1 MLERLRRPPTAVVL
15 VLVVIAAAVRMPF
28 WLAYTHAYGHG
39 DAMIWEVWARQIHQH
54 GILNIF
60 RVSDTNNVGYH
71 YVLWPT
77 GAIYARISPE
87 FEYWTPAIRVLVKV
101 PPFVCDLA
109 ITVLI
114 YATARRLSVPSGR
127 TREVP
132 AAAAALAFALAPASI
147 YDSMWWSQI
156 DSVNALAML
165 AAVVLVAGGRPGWG
179 AAVWTLG
186 FLAKP
191 QPIVIVPTLAA
202 FAFWQDGWRALARGV
217 AGSAAVFALA
227 LGPWLLH
234 GDARALGETYRRM
247 FAQDP
252 IDLST
257 GAWNLWSLFDL
268 RGNPNPATT
277 AMSLGDVG
285 ISYATASLALCAC
298 ATLLALAW
306 LRRHRDIEGLLA
318 ASALMV
324 FTFYML
330 PTSTH
335 ERYLYPA
342 FALAAPLLV
351 RWRPLRALYG
361 VLALTFFLNLLAINP
376 PNASTFWDWYGTPF
390 AVGVTAFHIFAYLSV
405 MAIVAGITLRAF
417 LERPPGRRM
426 TSEPDAVLVTLP
438 GRRAS

>member
-1 MLERLRRPPTAVVL
+1 MAVVL

-77 GAIYARISPE
+77 GAVYARISPE

-109 ITVLI
+109 ITVVV
-114 YATARRLSVPSGR
+114 YMVARRLTSAAGHA
-127 TREVP
+127 REAA
-132 AAAAALAFALAPASI
+132 AAAAALAFALAPASV

-165 AAVVLVAGGRPGWG
+165 AAVVLVVDGRPGWG
-179 AAVWTLG
+179 AAAWTLG

-191 QPIVIVPTLAA
+191 QPIVIVPTLGA
-202 FAFWQDGWRALARGV
+202 FAFWQGGWRGLARALA
-217 AGSAAVFALA
+217 GSVAVFAVA

-234 GDARALGETYRRM
+234 GDARALGETYHRM

-257 GAWNLWSLFDL
+257 GAWNVWSLFDL
-268 RGNPNPATT
+268 RGDPNPATT
-277 AMSLGDVG
+277 ALSAAG
-285 ISYATASLALCAC
+285 IEVSYAAVSLALCAF
-298 ATLLALAW
+298 ATLLTLAW
-306 LRRHRDIEGLLA
+306 LRRHRDLEGLLA

-351 RWRPLRALYG
+351 RWWWLRVVYA
-361 VLALTFFLNLLAINP
+361 VLAVSFFLNLLAINP
-376 PNASTFWDWYGTPF
+376 PSASSFWDWYGTPF
-390 AVGVTAFHIFAYLSV
+390 AVAVTALHIVVYLAVLAYALVTVVREVVSPR
-405 MAIVAGITLRAF
+405 VA
-417 LERPPGRRM
+417 RPDGGAG
-426 TSEPDAVLVTLP
+426 SSAVLVTLP
-438 GRRAS
+438 ERRPF